1 MEKSMQPQVASE
13 QDKMVPIDTSG
24 DPVDVELKDDEKKD
38 EVKVEE
44 QTEETK
50 PEEENFDNKK
60 EVDEYGANVQK
71 RIDKLTF
78 KIREAERR
86 EKEAIRF
93 AEAVNKENA
102 DLKSKVRDVDDG
114 YLDEYSKRVTS
125 EMEKAQAVLQAAINS
140 KDAKRQVEAQQAIAR
155 LAIEE
160 ERANASKAQREKALK
175 EKKDAP
181 PVQQQPLQQVKP
193 DPKAE
198 AWAEK
203 NSWFGANEA
212 MTYTALSIHKK
223 LLQEEGFDG
232 KSDEYY
238 KELDKR
244 IREEFPHKFE
254 DTNKKD
260 RPAQAVA
267 SANRSVKS
275 GRRTVR
281 LTPSQV
287 AIAKKLGV
295 SLEDYAKH
303 VKEA

>member
-13 QDKMVPIDTSG
+13 KDKMVPIDTSG

-38 EVKVEE
+38 DVKVEE

-50 PEEENFDNKK
+50 VEEEGFDNKK

-102 DLKSKVRDVDDG
+102 DLKSKVKDVDDG

-125 EMEKAQAVLQAAINS
+125 EMEKAQAVLQDAINS
-140 KDAKRQVEAQQAIAR
+140 GNAKKQVEAQQAIAR

-175 EKKDAP
+175 EQKNAP
-181 PVQQQPLQQVKP
+181 PVQQQPLQQAKP

>member
-1 MEKSMQPQVASE
+1 MQPQVASE
-13 QDKMVPIDTSG
+13 QDKLVPLDTSG
-24 DPVDVELKDDEKKD
+24 DPVDVELKEDKKD
-38 EVKVEE
+38 DVKVEE
-44 QTEETK
+44 QNEENKT
-50 PEEENFDNKK
+50 EEENFDNKK

-78 KIREAERR
+78 KVREAERR
-86 EKEAIRF
+86 EKEALRF

-102 DLKSKVRDVDDG
+102 DLKSKVKDVDDG

-125 EMEKAQAVLQAAINS
+125 EMEKAQAVLQEAINS
-140 KDAKRQVEAQQAIAR
+140 GNAKKQVEAQQAIAR

-160 ERANASKAQREKALK
+160 ERANASKAQREKAAK
-175 EKKDAP
+175 EVKDAP
-181 PVQQQPLQQVKP
+181 KTPQQPIQNVKP

-244 IREEFPHKFE
+244 IRLEFPHKFE